1 MIPRAI
7 FLTALIGGMI
17 FIFANALLPAAVLP
31 GYLCF
36 KIWMR
41 HSLKSCC
48 MLRVKRSR
56 LARLLISP
64 PLPYWRPVDGDAG
77 VARLMYVMG
86 RDGVFPKASSVMY
99 TRNGVLR
106 R

>member
-1 MIPRAI
+1 
-7 FLTALIGGMI
+7 MI
-17 FIFANALLPAAVLP
+17 FIFATYFLQLYFPDILAL
-31 GYLCF
+31 
-36 KIWMR
+36 KIRMR

-48 MLRVKRSR
+48 TLRVNVPGWR
-56 LARLLISP
+56 ADLLHH
-64 PLPYWRPVDGDAG
+64 YRTGVRYGAHAG